1 MDGEKIQTLNFAVQN
16 AIPEMQKVALENPN
30 ANIKVRSIAFSSGA
44 SWHIKEPVPIE
55 TFEWEYLDAGGV
67 TDMGEAFELLAQG
80 MGIDAIESRAL
91 PPVLVLLSDGQ
102 PTDDYMYGLGVLN
115 AQPWARKA
123 IRIAIAIGSD
133 CDYDVLD
140 MFLGSSDIKPLAARN
155 ASSLADYIKWT
166 STIVLQNASMP
177 VLVGETGG
185 DNQPV
190 MVPPV
195 VDIEE
200 VW

>member
-1 MDGEKIQTLNFAVQN
+1 MDGEKIQTLNFAVSN

-30 ANIKVRSIAFSSGA
+30 ANIQVRSIAFSSGA
-44 SWHIKEPVPIE
+44 KWHIKEPVPIG
-55 TFEWEYLDAGGV
+55 TFEWTDLDAGGV
-67 TDMGEAFELLAQG
+67 TDMGEAFELLSQ
-80 MGIDAIESRAL
+80 GIDIDSIESRAL

-102 PTDDYMYGLGVLN
+102 PTDDYMNGLGILN

-140 MFLGSSDIKPLAARN
+140 MFLGPSNIKPLAARN
-155 ASSLADYIKWT
+155 ADSLVDYIKWT
-166 STIVLQNASMP
+166 STVVLQNASMP
-177 VLVGETGG
+177 VLVGESGG
-185 DNQPV
+185 DNFPV
-190 MVPPV
+190 MVPPI